1 MRSPLRRLI
10 SKILAPSFALVLVV
24 FSGQASRADFLTIYG
39 GPTYN
44 PATGGYSSPVLSML
58 PGRR

>member
-1 MRSPLRRLI
+1 M
-10 SKILAPSFALVLVV
+10 LVV
-24 FSGQASRADFLTIYG
+24 FSGQALRADFLTIYG

-58 PGRR
+58 PGTAELVGNRYRICR